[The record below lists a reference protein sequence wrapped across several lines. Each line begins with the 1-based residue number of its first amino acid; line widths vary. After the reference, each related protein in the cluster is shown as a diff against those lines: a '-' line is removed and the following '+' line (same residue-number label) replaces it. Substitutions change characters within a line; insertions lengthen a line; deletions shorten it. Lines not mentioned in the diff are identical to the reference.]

1 MNVKFI
7 FGKTETWS
15 LLCIP
20 GCPQTSY
27 IDKAGFEFLNIHL
40 PLLPKFWIK
49 NVLHHYASYSL
60 ISETSY
66 EFMML
71 DLHCLV

>member
-1 MNVKFI
+1 MRNMNVKFI

-49 NVLHHYASYSL
+49 GMSHQVQPFWGEGSWVSL
-60 ISETSY
+60 
-66 EFMML
+66 
-71 DLHCLV
+71 V